1 MEAWLLELFRIQI
14 EKRQVVSTL
23 ATPSPA
29 LLPHGKPGVLRE
41 FKNEYEKAHLKAMHK
56 RFGSANHLTAV
67 R

>member
-1 MEAWLLELFRIQI
+1 MGAWLLELFRIQI

-29 LLPHGKPGVLRE
+29 LLPHEIPAILRE
-41 FKNEYEKAHLKAMHK
+41 FKNGYEKAHLKAMHK
-56 RFGSANHLTAV
+56 RFGSSSHLEAV